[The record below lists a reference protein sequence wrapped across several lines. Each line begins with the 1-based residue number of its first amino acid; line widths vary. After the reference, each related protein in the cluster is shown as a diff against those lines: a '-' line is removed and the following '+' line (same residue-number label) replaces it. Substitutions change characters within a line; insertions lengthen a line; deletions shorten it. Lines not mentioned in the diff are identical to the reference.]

1 MIDHAVSAITL
12 ISLFVLGPAFGRAIL
27 LRWDNRG
34 ARSQAAQHVALGV
47 ATMLAISAMV
57 GVYGAVWS
65 ARPSAIAWYGWLS
78 TDIPISGNVDV
89 TGSVSADISEPLRV
103 KVEP

>member
-27 LRWDNRG
+27 LRWDNRRT
-34 ARSQAAQHVALGV
+34 RSQAAQHVALGL
-47 ATMLAISAMV
+47 ATMLSISVMI
-57 GVYGAVWS
+57 GVYGAIWS
-65 ARPSAIAWYGWLS
+65 ARPRSVAWYGWLS
-78 TDIPISGNVDV
+78 TDIPINGNVDV

-103 KVEP
+103 RIEP